1 MISSAAPA
9 EALSTASLQAQL
21 NATMSLPLPLPAVIE
36 VAAPLAEEPEALRV
50 FDAGGSVVSQSFCSA
65 AKGCAFGFFE
75 LP

>member
-21 NATMSLPLPLPAVIE
+21 KATMSLPLPAVVA
-36 VAAPLAEEPEALRV
+36 VAAPLAEEPDALRV

-65 AKGCAFGFFE
+65 AKGCAFGFFV

>member
-21 NATMSLPLPLPAVIE
+21 NATMSLPLPAVIE
-36 VAAPLAEEPEALRV
+36 LAAPLAEEPEALRV

-65 AKGCAFGFFE
+65 AKGCALGFFV

>member
-21 NATMSLPLPLPAVIE
+21 KATMSLPLTAVVA
-36 VAAPLAEEPEALRV
+36 VAAPLAEEPDALRV

-65 AKGCAFGFFE
+65 AKGCAFGFFV